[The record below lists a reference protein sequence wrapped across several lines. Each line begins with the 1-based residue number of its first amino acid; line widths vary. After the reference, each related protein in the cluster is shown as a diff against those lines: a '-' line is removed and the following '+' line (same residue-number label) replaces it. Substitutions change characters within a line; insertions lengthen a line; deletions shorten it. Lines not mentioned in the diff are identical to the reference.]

1 MSTSRITQ
9 SQITDPRC
17 WSFARRALAEKRS
30 ETKRKPF
37 WFWIEVEL
45 PNQKKQWYQLPK
57 DLQFAMRQYLHEQ
70 PKEWA
75 KVLNGALINVPQ
87 SDYDDQG
94 YASLTLGMIRQV
106 KIRRQHTSIS
116 RQVSRSQFIMPEWTW
131 YGLANK
137 TQIKRFMFHD
147 HDTGN
152 RKNILAALRHW
163 EIRFLLKKYFKIG
176 DF

>member
-1 MSTSRITQ
+1 MRFGRARIIWGSKYRWLSVLLISLGAIAFECAYFAYTMSILESSSRQ
-9 SQITDPRC
+9 HASH
-17 WSFARRALAEKRS
+17 A
-30 ETKRKPF
+30 
-37 WFWIEVEL
+37 
-45 PNQKKQWYQLPK
+45 
-57 DLQFAMRQYLHEQ
+57 
-70 PKEWA
+70 
-75 KVLNGALINVPQ
+75 VLKGALVNVPR

-106 KIRRQHTSIS
+106 KIRHRHTSIS
-116 RQVSRSQFIMPEWTW
+116 RQVARSQFIMPEWTW
-131 YGLANK
+131 YGLANR

-163 EIRFLLKKYFKIG
+163 ERRFLLKKYFKMG